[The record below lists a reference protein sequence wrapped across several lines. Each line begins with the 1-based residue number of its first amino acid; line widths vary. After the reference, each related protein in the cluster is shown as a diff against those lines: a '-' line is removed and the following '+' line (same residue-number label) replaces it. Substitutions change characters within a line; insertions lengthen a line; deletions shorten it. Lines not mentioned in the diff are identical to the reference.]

1 MYQQRCLHPTPTIM
15 TPPSDLKLLDLI
27 TAIDNAPLD
36 FETNYTP
43 YYRLFLSPDP
53 RPHGFILPAT
63 VSLMPWPTSF
73 TIDHD
78 NRTVTLSNPPSG
90 STLTEHANA
99 AFQEAVDKAIDDDL
113 FPILHKEHSEYFRI
127 VGARSFVQV
136 ERFAAP
142 LFGIA
147 TRGAHLT
154 GYVRGDDG
162 EIKIWVARRS
172 RHLFSYPGLLDS
184 TVAGGVKASDT
195 PLACIKAES
204 TEEACLPPDLVSSSV
219 EPAGAITLANISP
232 NSKLFHSDNIYV
244 FDLEMPKDVV
254 PRPGDDEV
262 EEFVLMECGEVLQR
276 MLAGEFKPNVCPVMI
291 DFLARKGFITKE
303 NEDDLEEIQKRLRRE
318 IPVPMESDV

>member
-1 MYQQRCLHPTPTIM
+1 MATSTSSPR
-15 TPPSDLKLLDLI
+15 KLIHLI
-27 TAIDNAPLD
+27 TDIDNAPLD
-36 FETNYTP
+36 FGSNIDP

-63 VSLMPWPTSF
+63 VSLMPWPNTF
-73 TIDHD
+73 TIDHSA
-78 NRTVTLSNPPSG
+78 RTVTLISPPS
-90 STLTEHANA
+90 SSSLTEHANA

-113 FPILHKEHSEYFRI
+113 FPILQKEHSEYFRI

-154 GYVRGDDG
+154 GYIRDDDG

-184 TVAGGVKASDT
+184 TVAGGIKASDT

-204 TEEACLPPDLVSSSV
+204 TEEACLPPDLVSTHV
-219 EPAGAITLANISP
+219 EPAGAITLANINA
-232 NSKLFHSDNIYV
+232 NSKLFHSDIIYV
-244 FDLEMPKDVV
+244 FDLEMPRDVV

-262 EEFVLMECGEVLQR
+262 EEFVLMGCGEVVER
-276 MLAGEFKPNVCPVMI
+276 MLKGNLSRMF
-291 DFLARKGFITKE
+291 GFITKE
-303 NEDDLEEIQKRLRRE
+303 NEGDFEEIQKRLRRE
-318 IPVPMESDV
+318 IPVPMESDE

>member
-1 MYQQRCLHPTPTIM
+1 M
-15 TPPSDLKLLDLI
+15 TTSTSSPRKLLHLI
-27 TAIDNAPLD
+27 TDIDNAPLD
-36 FETNYTP
+36 FESNFDP

-63 VSLMPWPTSF
+63 VTLMPWPDTF
-73 TIDHD
+73 TID
-78 NRTVTLSNPPSG
+78 NEARTVTLTEPPS
-90 STLTEHANA
+90 SSSLTEHANA
-99 AFQEAVDKAIDDDL
+99 AFQEAVDKAIDQDL
-113 FPILHKEHSEYFRI
+113 FPILHKEHSEYFRV

-154 GYVRGDDG
+154 GYVRDNDG

-195 PLACIKAES
+195 PLVCIKAES
-204 TEEACLPPDLVSSSV
+204 TEEACLPPDLVSTLL
-219 EPAGAITLANISP
+219 EPAGAITLANINP
-232 NSKLFHSDNIYV
+232 RSKLFHSDIIYV
-244 FDLEMPKDVV
+244 FDLEMPSDVI

-262 EEFVLMECGEVLQR
+262 EEFVLMGCGEVVER
-276 MLAGEFKPNVCPVMI
+276 MLKGEFKPNVCPVMI
-291 DFLARKGFITKE
+291 DFLVRRGFVTGE
-303 NEDDLEEIQKRLRRE
+303 NEGDFEEIQKRLRRE
-318 IPVPMESDV
+318 IPVPIESDV

>member
-1 MYQQRCLHPTPTIM
+1 M
-15 TPPSDLKLLDLI
+15 TASSPRKLLDLI
-27 TAIDNAPLD
+27 TDMDNAPLD
-36 FETNYTP
+36 FESNYNP

-63 VSLMPWPTSF
+63 VSVMPWPLSF
-73 TIDHD
+73 TIDHE
-78 NRTVTLSNPPSG
+78 NRTVTLSEPASS
-90 STLTEHANA
+90 STLTEHANS

-113 FPILHKEHSEYFRI
+113 FPILHKEHSEYFRV

-136 ERFAAP
+136 ERFASP

-195 PLACIKAES
+195 PLACIQAES
-204 TEEACLPPDLVSSSV
+204 TEEACLPPDLVSSRV
-219 EPAGAITLANISP
+219 EPAGAVTLANINP
-232 NSKLFHSDNIYV
+232 KSKLFHSDIIYV
-244 FDLEMPKDVV
+244 FDLEMPSDVV

-262 EEFVLMECGEVLQR
+262 EEFVLMECEEVVER
-276 MLAGEFKPNVCPVMI
+276 MLKGEFKPNVCPVMI
-291 DFLARKGFITKE
+291 DFLVRRGFITKE
-303 NEDDLEEIQKRLRRE
+303 TEGDFELIQRRLRRQ

>member
-1 MYQQRCLHPTPTIM
+1 M
-15 TPPSDLKLLDLI
+15 TPSSDLKLLDLI

-36 FETNYTP
+36 FATNYAP

-63 VSLMPWPTSF
+63 VSLMPWPASF

-78 NRTVTLSNPPSG
+78 NRTVTLSKPPSG
-90 STLTEHANA
+90 STLTEHANS
-99 AFQEAVDKAIDDDL
+99 AFQEAVDKAIGDDL

-127 VGARSFVQV
+127 VGAREFVQV

-162 EIKIWVARRS
+162 NIKIWVAKRS

-184 TVAGGVKASDT
+184 TVAGGIKASDT

-219 EPAGAITLANISP
+219 EPAGAITLANI
-232 NSKLFHSDNIYV
+232 NQKSKLFHSDIIYV
-244 FDLEMPKDVV
+244 FDLEMPKDVI

-262 EEFVLMECGEVLQR
+262 EEFVLMDCQEVVQR

-291 DFLARKGFITKE
+291 DFLVRKGLITKE
-303 NEDDLEEIQKRLRRE
+303 NEDDFEEIQKRLRRE

>member
-1 MYQQRCLHPTPTIM
+1 M
-15 TPPSDLKLLDLI
+15 TTSSEPRKLLDLI
-27 TAIDNAPLD
+27 TEIDNVPLD
-36 FETNYTP
+36 FASNYAP

-63 VSLMPWPTSF
+63 VSLMPWPKSF

-78 NRTVTLSNPPSG
+78 DRRVTLSEPPATS
-90 STLTEHANA
+90 SLTEHANSS
-99 AFQEAVDKAIDDDL
+99 FQEAVDKAIDNDL
-113 FPILHKEHSEYFRI
+113 FPILHKEHSEYFRV
-127 VGARSFVQV
+127 VGARSFVQI
-136 ERFAAP
+136 ERFSSP

-162 EIKIWVARRS
+162 RIKIWVARRS

-204 TEEACLPPDLVSSSV
+204 TEEACLPPHLVSSSV
-219 EPAGAITLANISP
+219 EPAGAITLANI
-232 NSKLFHSDNIYV
+232 NARSKLFHSDIIYV
-244 FDLEMPKDVV
+244 FDLEMPSDVV
-254 PRPGDDEV
+254 PKPGDDEV
-262 EEFVLMECGEVLQR
+262 EEFVLMECGEVVER

-291 DFLARKGFITKE
+291 DFLVRRGFITE
-303 NEDDLEEIQKRLRRE
+303 ETEGDFDEIQKRLRRV